1 MKAIKR
7 EVQFKYSKTWKT
19 NDDYT
24 WTDENEC
31 TKALLTDYFY
41 KSMQGYPKTIKYSNN
56 GKNTQ
61 VIVTMKDEKCLRS
74 MRYVYTVVL

>member
-7 EVQFKYSKTWKT
+7 EVQFKEAKIWKT
-19 NDDYT
+19 NEDYT

-31 TKALLTDYFY
+31 TKSLLTDYFY

-56 GKNTQ
+56 GKTTQ
-61 VIVTMKDEKCLRS
+61 IIVTMKDENGARP
-74 MRYVYTVVL
+74 MRFIYTVIL